1 MNTSIDTSIGSTV
14 PNEPL
19 KREDLK
25 ADNPT
30 WCPGCGD
37 FGVLAMYQKFL
48 VDKNYPQEKIATL
61 SGIGCSSRFP
71 YFINSHS
78 VHFIH
83 GRIIPFATGLSLT
96 RPDLFPFVIIGDGD
110 AFSIGGNHL
119 NHAARKNVNLNVIIL
134 NNQVYGLTKKQTSPT
149 SPVGLRTKTD
159 PWGSRLTPV
168 NPARQTIGAGATFF
182 ARASASNPKHLL
194 HMLERMSAHEGFS
207 VLEVLS
213 ECVQFHKGAFNSA
226 SDGKG
231 GAFVEVAADHNV
243 TSESEAF
250 VLAEQDFPGV
260 FGVFY
265 DVRRDT
271 LNEMENANA
280 LEIPDS
286 DKSLTSIGKLKES
299 FNRLT

>member
-1 MNTSIDTSIGSTV
+1 M
-14 PNEPL
+14 
-19 KREDLK
+19 
-25 ADNPT
+25 
-30 WCPGCGD
+30 
-37 FGVLAMYQKFL
+37 
-48 VDKNYPQEKIATL
+48 
-61 SGIGCSSRFP
+61 
-71 YFINSHS
+71 
-78 VHFIH
+78 
-83 GRIIPFATGLSLT
+83 
-96 RPDLFPFVIIGDGD
+96 
-110 AFSIGGNHL
+110 
-119 NHAARKNVNLNVIIL
+119 NVIIL

>member
-1 MNTSIDTSIGSTV
+1 MKTSIDTSTEVTSPEGQ
-14 PNEPL
+14 L

-48 VDKNYPQEKIATL
+48 TDKNYPQEKIATL

-71 YFINSHS
+71 YFINTHS

-96 RPDLFPFVIIGDGD
+96 RPDLFPFVIVGDGD

-119 NHAARKNVNLNVIIL
+119 THAARKNVNLNVIIL

-149 SPVGLRTKTD
+149 SPVGFRTKTD
-159 PWGSRLTPV
+159 PWGSRMTPV
-168 NPARQTIGAGATFF
+168 NPARQIIGAGATFF
-182 ARASASNPKHLL
+182 ARASAANPKHLL
-194 HMLERMSAHEGFS
+194 QMLERMSAHEGFS
-207 VLEVLS
+207 VVEVLS
-213 ECVQFHKGAFNSA
+213 ECVQFHKGAFSGA
-226 SDGKG
+226 SGSKG
-231 GAFVEVAADHNV
+231 GEFVEVGADHNV
-243 TSESEAF
+243 ESEVEAF
-250 VLAEQDFPGV
+250 VLAERSFPGV

-265 DVRRDT
+265 DIRRNT
-271 LNEMENANA
+271 LNEMEQENLNEVPA
-280 LEIPDS
+280 S
-286 DKSLTSIGKLKES
+286 DKDLTTVGKLRAS
-299 FNRLT
+299 FDRLS

>member
-1 MNTSIDTSIGSTV
+1 MPSSPETTLT
-14 PNEPL
+14 
-19 KREDLK
+19 REQLK
-25 ADNPT
+25 ADRPT

-37 FGVLAMYQKFL
+37 FAVLAMYQKFL

-71 YFINSHS
+71 YFINTHS

-83 GRIIPFATGLSLT
+83 GRIIAFATGLSLT

-149 SPVGLRTKTD
+149 SPVGFRSKTD
-159 PWGSRLTPV
+159 PWGSHVMPV
-168 NPARQTIGAGATFF
+168 NPARQIIGSGATFF
-182 ARASASNPKHLL
+182 ARTSASNPKH
-194 HMLERMSAHEGFS
+194 MLAMMERMAAHEGFS
-207 VLEVLS
+207 ALEVLS
-213 ECVQFHKGAFNSA
+213 ECPQFHKGAFDGA
-226 SDGKG
+226 SGGKG
-231 GAFVEVAADHNV
+231 GAFVEVPESHDV
-243 TSESEAF
+243 TSESAAF
-250 VLAEQDFPGV
+250 ALAERPFPGD

-265 DVRRDT
+265 EVRRPT
-271 LNEMENANA
+271 LNEMEQ
-280 LEIPDS
+280 EIT
-286 DKSLTSIGKLKES
+286 LKLVGSTGPRTVVERLQAS

>member
-1 MNTSIDTSIGSTV
+1 MKTSTDTAPEINS
-14 PNEPL
+14 PEEPL
-19 KREDLK
+19 KREALK

-48 VDKNYPQEKIATL
+48 VDRNYPQEKIATL

-71 YFINSHS
+71 YFINTHS

-149 SPVGLRTKTD
+149 SPVGFRSKTD
-159 PWGSRLTPV
+159 PWGSRITPV
-168 NPARQTIGAGATFF
+168 NPARQIIGSGATFF
-182 ARASASNPKHLL
+182 ARTSAANPKHLTR
-194 HMLERMSAHEGFS
+194 MLERMAAHEGFS

-213 ECVQFHKGAFNSA
+213 ECIQFYKGAFNGA
-226 SDGKG
+226 SDSKG
-231 GAFVEVAADHNV
+231 GEFVEVGDGHNV
-243 TSESEAF
+243 ESESEAF
-250 VLAEQDFPGV
+250 VLAERPFPGV

-271 LNEMENANA
+271 LNEMEEANTREVPAPDKA
-280 LEIPDS
+280 LTTVE
-286 DKSLTSIGKLKES
+286 KLRES

>member
-1 MNTSIDTSIGSTV
+1 MNTSTVISTEADV

-19 KREDLK
+19 KRDDLK

-71 YFINSHS
+71 YFINTHS

-149 SPVGLRTKTD
+149 SPIGFRSKTD

-168 NPARQTIGAGATFF
+168 NPARQIIGAGATFF
-182 ARASASNPKHLL
+182 ARASAANPKHLL
-194 HMLERMSAHEGFS
+194 QMLERMSAHEGFS

-213 ECVQFHKGAFNSA
+213 ECVQFHKGAFNGA
-226 SDGKG
+226 SGSKG
-231 GAFVEVAADHNV
+231 GEFSEVGDDHNV
-243 TSESEAF
+243 ESEAAAF
-250 VLAEQDFPGV
+250 VLAERDFPGA

-265 DVRRDT
+265 DVRRET
-271 LNEMENANA
+271 LNEMENANINEVPA
-280 LEIPDS
+280 S
-286 DKSLTSIGKLKES
+286 DKTLTTVGKLKES
-299 FNRLT
+299 FNRLA

>member
-1 MNTSIDTSIGSTV
+1 METASETLTMETA
-14 PNEPL
+14 EPVT
-19 KREDLK
+19 RESLK
-25 ADNPT
+25 ADRPT

-37 FGVLAMYQKFL
+37 FSVLAMYQKFL
-48 VDKNYPQEKIATL
+48 VDQNHPQERLVTL

-71 YFINSHS
+71 YFINTHS

-149 SPVGLRTKTD
+149 SPVGFRSKTD
-159 PWGSRLTPV
+159 PWGSRVTPV
-168 NPARQTIGAGATFF
+168 NPARQIIGAGATFF
-182 ARASASNPKHLL
+182 ARASAANPKHLL
-194 HMLERMSAHEGFS
+194 QMFERMAAHDGFS

-213 ECVQFHKGAFNSA
+213 ECVQFYKGAFDGA
-226 SDGKG
+226 SGGKG
-231 GAFVEVAADHNV
+231 GEFVEVGGDHDVKSEGAAF
-243 TSESEAF
+243 A
-250 VLAEQDFPGV
+250 LAERSFPGV

-265 DVRRDT
+265 EVDRAT
-271 LNEMENANA
+271 LNEMEQENVRAA
-280 LEIPDS
+280 SPDRPLTTVE
-286 DKSLTSIGKLKES
+286 KLRGSL
-299 FNRLT
+299 NRLT

>member
-1 MNTSIDTSIGSTV
+1 METASDTPTMETPSQPVT
-14 PNEPL
+14 
-19 KREDLK
+19 RDALK
-25 ADNPT
+25 ADRPT

-37 FGVLAMYQKFL
+37 FSVLAMYQKFL
-48 VDKNYPQEKIATL
+48 VDRSYPQEKLVTL

-71 YFINSHS
+71 YFINTHS

-83 GRIIPFATGLSLT
+83 GRIIPFATGVSLT

-149 SPVGLRTKTD
+149 SPIGFRSKTD
-159 PWGSRLTPV
+159 PWGSRMTPV
-168 NPARQTIGAGATFF
+168 NPARQIIGAGATFF
-182 ARASASNPKHLL
+182 ARASAANPKHLL
-194 HMLERMSAHEGFS
+194 QMYERMAAHEGFS

-213 ECVQFHKGAFNSA
+213 ECVQFYKGAFDGS
-226 SDGKG
+226 SGGKG
-231 GAFVEVAADHNV
+231 GGFSEVQEDHDVKSERSAFA
-243 TSESEAF
+243 
-250 VLAEQDFPGV
+250 LAERPFPGV

-265 DVRRDT
+265 EVDHPT
-271 LNEMENANA
+271 LNEMEQENVSAVPPSDRA
-280 LEIPDS
+280 LTTVE
-286 DKSLTSIGKLKES
+286 KLRVS